1 MNVKGKTG
9 MERHIQTILLS
20 VITAAII
27 FGAQQIFA
35 LSVAMAKVQVTLEQ
49 LAAASKG
56 YATVQYV
63 ESRAAAQEQAVKE
76 HERRIERL
84 EGVVDSMAVKGGK
97 TK

>member
-1 MNVKGKTG
+1 

-35 LSVAMAKVQVTLEQ
+35 LSVNMAKVQVTLEQ
-49 LAAASKG
+49 LATASKG

-63 ESRAAAQEQAVKE
+63 ESRAATLDQAIKE
-76 HERRIERL
+76 HERRIQRIEA
-84 EGVVDSMAVKGGK
+84 VVDNMAAKSVQKSK
-97 TK
+97 